1 MQGVIIGVGN
11 NNNPHVQRQIASPP
25 PLAVSPVAAPAAA
38 IPGQVGIP
46 SPAGMST
53 PAVNDSII
61 NRKADPAQ
69 GLYQT
74 CLALRERLRDVP
86 DFEKFL
92 APPEDADP
100 REPEDPV
107 TQLWRCFRLGSSLCV
122 LFNAT
127 RPVTPI
133 PEDRCQPQLKTMND
147 CKAAT
152 FHFLSGIKNA
162 LGIDGDDAFM
172 ISHLYSDDTNGF
184 VKVGHSPPLRLG
196 RWQSKGCRIS
206 GGPRLPSPSVTASS
220 RTVTI
225 ANEVYGWIGYKDC
238 QQDP

>member
-11 NNNPHVQRQIASPP
+11 NNNHNNPHVQRQIASPP
-25 PLAVSPVAAPAAA
+25 PAVAAANAAAVAA
-38 IPGQVGIP
+38 IPGQIGTVAA
-46 SPAGMST
+46 AGMST
-53 PAVNDSII
+53 PAVADSII

-122 LFNAT
+122 LYNAT
-127 RPVTPI
+127 RPVSPI
-133 PEDRCQPQLKTMND
+133 PDNRCQPQLKTMND

-152 FHFLSGIKNA
+152 FHFITGIKTE

-184 VKVGHSPPLRLG
+184 VKVCRMMKFE
-196 RWQSKGCRIS
+196 RWM
-206 GGPRLPSPSVTASS
+206 L
-220 RTVTI
+220 TI
-225 ANEVYGWIGYKDC
+225 IGD
-238 QQDP
+238 